1 MAIKSATF
9 DSEFTIFSRFS
20 QAFSHVVRGDL
31 SVVTNELSYLAT
43 RLPSEDLSRV
53 KNRCAQMAATIS
65 RIAGLESALRV
76 ATVEASV
83 LSRVFGASSEP
94 GLDQVFLSYDPVKIE
109 RLATIVRQMCGDGS
123 SSWTTQVDRDTE
135 AFRISFVSPRR
146 NESEET
152 RQFHSWSDF
161 ASRVLGERSV
171 IDGVVADLI
180 MRAHGWGIWL
190 SVTSCAVEGF
200 ITVPLVA
207 KEQFS
212 LRSA

>member
-31 SVVTNELSYLAT
+31 SVVTNELAYLAS

-65 RIAGLESALRV
+65 KIAGLESALRV
-76 ATVEASV
+76 SPVEATT
-83 LSRVFGASSEP
+83 LARVFSADPASA
-94 GLDQVFLSYDPVKIE
+94 LDETTVSYDPIKIE
-109 RLATIVRQMCGDGS
+109 RLATIIRQMCGEGGGAWS
-123 SSWTTQVDRDTE
+123 ARVERESE
-135 AFRISFVSPRR
+135 AVFFSFVSPRGLEGE
-146 NESEET
+146 ESK
-152 RQFHSWSDF
+152 RFHSFSEF

-180 MRAHGWGIWL
+180 IRAHGW
-190 SVTSCAVEGF
+190 SVSLLVSPRSTEGEISVPRFSNETATRLCA
-200 ITVPLVA
+200 
-207 KEQFS
+207 
-212 LRSA
+212 